1 MLKLPDWKPLF
12 WVVQFK
18 SNSNND
24 GFPYKNAFIIA
35 LLQTNLDLKRY
46 FYSGMWHYKHKQ
58 ASCGIEA
65 LISWESLW
73 SLLRPLC
80 GVLISPI
87 IQYHDLTISIILSI
101 WRFWVSIS
109 LPMSRA
115 MWRRLP
121 MMPPTC
127 SKLSSISFSRASF
140 VTLKTYKKQAGFI
153 ESTDWDGHNIL
164 RMMFTLKS
172 TCIRNPFYFHN
183 VTKYYEIKKLNFYLI
198 IQNFRISELRKRNRI
213 DRY

>member
-1 MLKLPDWKPLF
+1 MCWSSLIENHCSEWFSLRAIVITMDSLIKW
-12 WVVQFK
+12 
-18 SNSNND
+18 
-24 GFPYKNAFIIA
+24 I
-35 LLQTNLDLKRY
+35 DLKRY

-73 SLLRPLC
+73 PLFRPLC

-121 MMPPTC
+121 MIPPTC
-127 SKLSSISFSRASF
+127 SKLSSISVSRASF
-140 VTLKTYKKQAGFI
+140 VTLKRYKKQAGFI
-153 ESTDWDGHNIL
+153 ESTDWDEHNIL
-164 RMMFTLKS
+164 RMIFTLKS
-172 TCIRNPFYFHN
+172 TWKCIRNPFYFHN
-183 VTKYYEIKKLNFYLI
+183 VTKYLVNLFNLLWKQAFIVW
-198 IQNFRISELRKRNRI
+198 
-213 DRY
+213 